1 MKKNN
6 GFTLIEVMVAASIL
20 LTFISLLIPAVSLLK
35 TEKQILSDR
44 RMVTFELHD
53 QLQQFFWQTTRLKRD
68 RYSIEV
74 NTLPVEITIST
85 EKEYL
90 KGCAYW
96 KNAKQRQE
104 KICLYGLPQ

>member
-1 MKKNN
+1 LKKNN

-53 QLQQFFWQTTRLKRD
+53 QLQPFIWQTTRLKRD
-68 RYSIEV
+68 KYSIKV

-104 KICLYGLPQ
+104 KICLYGLLQ